1 MYPVSRRVSGFAPAT
16 AAAADPPYLYLP
28 GSGGDTADRDGV
40 EVAADRLPLYAPE
53 QHGPGTHRASSG
65 PCRTGRRVVQMSVAS
80 YDVLVVGGGT
90 GNNVAAAAAE
100 AGLETAL
107 VEKGP
112 LGGTCLN
119 RGCNPSKMVIQAATA
134 ANSVRDAGRFHL
146 DASLDG
152 HDFAAVID
160 EMDETLSGLATGM
173 EERYREMDHLTLYKS
188 EAEFVDERTVA
199 VDGERV
205 RGDRVVVAA
214 GSRPVVP
221 PIDGLD
227 TVDFLTS
234 RSALYLREQPDSL
247 VVLGGGYI
255 AVELGYFFE
264 SMGTDVSIVEMRDS
278 LVPRED
284 PAVAETFTDIARER
298 HDVYTGHRAT
308 AVESDGDEMTVH
320 AERENGEQVT
330 VSGEELL
337 VAVGRRPNTDTLSV
351 EAAGLATDDRGFLET
366 DESLATSA
374 ENVWALGDIA
384 GNHMFKHS
392 GDYETD
398 CLVRTVVEDNPT
410 PVDYTA
416 MPHAIFTEPQIAG
429 VGATEDE
436 LQDRAYVVG
445 RQSIPGTPMGRA
457 KKLDHGFVK
466 VLAAPDGEILGCH
479 ILGHEASV
487 LLHEVVVAMRSAG
500 GHVEDVAGTIHAHPT
515 LNKAVEYAFQDAA

>member
-1 MYPVSRRVSGFAPAT
+1 MT
-16 AAAADPPYLYLP
+16 D
-28 GSGGDTADRDGV
+28 
-40 EVAADRLPLYAPE
+40 E
-53 QHGPGTHRASSG
+53 
-65 PCRTGRRVVQMSVAS
+65 
-80 YDVLVVGGGT
+80 YDLLVVGGGT
-90 GNNVAAAAAE
+90 GNNIAAAGAD

-119 RGCNPSKMVIQAATA
+119 RGCNPSKMVIQAANA
-134 ANSVRDAGRFHL
+134 ANSVRDAGQFHVEAEL
-146 DASLDG
+146 G
-152 HDFAAVID
+152 ETDFAAIID
-160 EMDETLSGLATGM
+160 EMDGTLSDLAAGM
-173 EERYREMDHLTLYKS
+173 EERYREKERLTLYRN

-205 RGDRVVVAA
+205 RGERVVVAA
-214 GSRPVVP
+214 GSRPLVP

-234 RSALYLREQPDSL
+234 RDALYLREQPDSL

-264 SMGTDVSIVEMRDS
+264 SLGTDVAIVEMMDS

-284 PAVAETFTDIARER
+284 PDIAGAFTEVARDR
-298 HDVYTGHRAT
+298 HNVHTGHRAT
-308 AVESDGDEMTVH
+308 RVESEADGSVTVH
-320 AERENGEQVT
+320 AEPEDGEAIA

-337 VAVGRRPNTDTLSV
+337 VAVGRRPNTDTLAV
-351 EAAGLATDDRGFLET
+351 EEAGIGTDERGFVET
-366 DESLATSA
+366 DEHLATTA
-374 ENVWALGDIA
+374 ENVWAMGDIA

-398 CLVRTVVEDNPT
+398 RLVETVVEDDPA

-436 LQDRAYVVG
+436 LREHGREYAVG

-466 VLAAPDGEILGCH
+466 ALAAPDGEILGCH
-479 ILGHEASV
+479 IFGHEASV

-500 GHVEDVAGTIHAHPT
+500 GHVEDVAGVIHAHPT
-515 LNKAVEYAFQDAA
+515 LNKAVEYAFEDIA